1 MDKKQEIICSGPV
14 IIEDN
19 KVLLIKEKKGDEITP
34 WFFPGG
40 KVKNSDNN
48 LEDTCR
54 RETKEEIGT
63 EIIIIKKL
71 KTLEDTTKDNKK
83 VILHHYLAKRT
94 GDIIPGR
101 TIVEWNWFDMNN
113 LPNDC
118 AKNVYQIISELK

>member
-19 KVLLIKEKKGDEITP
+19 KVLLIKEKKGDKITP

-40 KVKNSDNN
+40 KVENSDKN

-63 EIIIIKKL
+63 EIEIIKKL
-71 KTLEDTTKDNKK
+71 KTLEDTTEDNKK

-94 GDIIPGR
+94 GDIIPGE
-101 TIVEWNWFDMNN
+101 TIIEWDWFDINN

-118 AKNVYQIISELK
+118 AENVYQIISDLK